1 MTSAFRL
8 CAIGA
13 LAIFGVLGA
22 VRGHGD
28 PPTPDPAEQLV
39 DQLRAAGYRVS
50 PPKTVLWGVP
60 AVAVS
65 VADCPA
71 AIDAIVF
78 DFDEIMS
85 PGILAGVTAADR
97 GVLQVTYAGQSFSG
111 LDRAALYRLRL
122 RNGIAGFIHTGQ
134 LVDPPVILLFW
145 PSACRQR
152 AIL

>member
-1 MTSAFRL
+1 MKSTFRL
-8 CAIGA
+8 CTAAA
-13 LAIFGVLGA
+13 LALFVVLGA
-22 VRGHGD
+22 VRHHGD
-28 PPTPDPAEQLV
+28 PPPPDPAEQIV
-39 DQLRAAGYRVS
+39 GQLQAAGYRVS

-60 AVAVS
+60 GVSIS
-65 VADCPA
+65 VADCPGPV
-71 AIDAIVF
+71 DAIVF

-97 GVLQVTYAGQSFSG
+97 GVLQVNYAGQSFPA

>member
-1 MTSAFRL
+1 MDGRD
-8 CAIGA
+8 
-13 LAIFGVLGA
+13 
-22 VRGHGD
+22 R
-28 PPTPDPAEQLV
+28 
-39 DQLRAAGYRVS
+39 RAGGYRVA
-50 PPKTVLWGVP
+50 PPTSVLWGVP
-60 AVAVS
+60 AVAIS
-65 VADCPA
+65 VEDCPEA
-71 AIDAIVF
+71 VDAIVF

-97 GVLQVTYAGQSFSG
+97 GVLQVTYAGQSFSA
-111 LDRAALYRLRL
+111 LDRPALYRLRL